1 MDIFNKLRNLYL
13 ENKKG
18 NLVIFVGAGVSQ
30 YYSKVEDNT
39 KFPSWDGLT
48 KEFIIDKSSEN
59 GCIDY
64 LKVPQIY
71 EDTYSRKDLIDKVID
86 SFPKNYKCGELHK
99 LIFDIQPAHIITTN
113 YDDLLEKAMLEKNLT
128 SYYHTVFEDKSIPF
142 SDSKYR
148 FLLKAHGDLKKGNIV
163 LTEQDYNDY
172 EKNFP
177 LMLSFIRYMFSKYK
191 VLFIG
196 FSLNDPNFNKI
207 LYWVKNILEHNS
219 IEHTLISHSNITQ
232 SIKKYFKKKSV
243 DVITSEEIINEITSN
258 KDGYLI
264 PVLEFIKYGF
274 SDENFSKKQRLEIL
288 LKNIANLKSFNYLLP
303 EIVKKSVSID
313 NITFNYESLPQ
324 ILNKNT
330 KKEERTFPYTGN
342 IYQKDLY
349 IGTKDALN
357 IYFSIIEA
365 EDIDKISINEI
376 YTIFL
381 MSNIIHIGDTKSFDT
396 YISIKSDNILNELAT
411 YTFDE
416 NGLFIEN
423 DLSFEKGYSNYTFL
437 TFSKKDFYI
446 DYLLGDKNSAY
457 NKCKRNAFDE
467 NNYIKKYLYYFRLH
481 YLFNGRKIQDYVD
494 LDMDSFEV
502 YKNEF
507 EIFNKREK
515 KVIENIHNLDFINDF
530 ETIIEKTEIEYEKYL
545 KKMSNILFH
554 GSSNPNEN
562 THFKDSFY
570 INYSRFLKFILLN
583 RLPIIQEFSVQKAIH
598 KANKFYLNSFMEENI
613 KISNWNLIGI
623 LLDSNEA
630 ILEDIIIKKHNKN
643 FKKNI
648 LIDFDHSFIK
658 EIFLNNINEDFN
670 NLLLRYKNIFNLIS
684 LSAKKEKNF
693 ILILDLFYKLIKTDV
708 KNLEY
713 FSLAFRISY
722 INYKKN
728 NNFCR
733 SVKLK
738 IKKIL
743 NLYIEYKLTA
753 LSKTNK
759 DINDDVFSNFILR
772 DFNMKYQKK
781 DSNILELLKSDEL
794 EISCQNLTSLIYLLK
809 SMGYQ
814 TKDIEKNIITPIKD
828 KFQDENFYIRFNY
841 PGNKCPNQIENSVI
855 KIYQNYF
862 LDLGIEKIEEY
873 YTNNLLTKT
882 GSEKDNAIAW
892 VIYLIDNKLIS
903 KKFYS
908 SIEKEDV
915 IKKFSN
921 DITHMLKKDSITP
934 FDKWLNKTRNVFV
947 EFLIKTKNTNLI
959 VESLKEL
966 NQELNS
972 DNFRKLFNYL
982 IRQQEIINKYKKDL
996 VQILNFFDKSK
1007 LNHITLPAK
1016 YLLINNKGIENIE
1029 LQNLLKQIFENYEDS
1044 I

>member
-1 MDIFNKLRNLYL
+1 M
-13 ENKKG
+13 
-18 NLVIFVGAGVSQ
+18 
-30 YYSKVEDNT
+30 
-39 KFPSWDGLT
+39 
-48 KEFIIDKSSEN
+48 
-59 GCIDY
+59 
-64 LKVPQIY
+64 
-71 EDTYSRKDLIDKVID
+71 
-86 SFPKNYKCGELHK
+86 
-99 LIFDIQPAHIITTN
+99 
-113 YDDLLEKAMLEKNLT
+113 
-128 SYYHTVFEDKSIPF
+128 
-142 SDSKYR
+142 
-148 FLLKAHGDLKKGNIV
+148 
-163 LTEQDYNDY
+163 
-172 EKNFP
+172 
-177 LMLSFIRYMFSKYK
+177 
-191 VLFIG
+191 
-196 FSLNDPNFNKI
+196 
-207 LYWVKNILEHNS
+207 
-219 IEHTLISHSNITQ
+219 
-232 SIKKYFKKKSV
+232 
-243 DVITSEEIINEITSN
+243 
-258 KDGYLI
+258 
-264 PVLEFIKYGF
+264 
-274 SDENFSKKQRLEIL
+274 
-288 LKNIANLKSFNYLLP
+288 
-303 EIVKKSVSID
+303 
-313 NITFNYESLPQ
+313 
-324 ILNKNT
+324 
-330 KKEERTFPYTGN
+330 
-342 IYQKDLY
+342 
-349 IGTKDALN
+349 
-357 IYFSIIEA
+357 
-365 EDIDKISINEI
+365 
-376 YTIFL
+376 
-381 MSNIIHIGDTKSFDT
+381 
-396 YISIKSDNILNELAT
+396 
-411 YTFDE
+411 
-416 NGLFIEN
+416 
-423 DLSFEKGYSNYTFL
+423 
-437 TFSKKDFYI
+437 
-446 DYLLGDKNSAY
+446 
-457 NKCKRNAFDE
+457 
-467 NNYIKKYLYYFRLH
+467 
-481 YLFNGRKIQDYVD
+481 
-494 LDMDSFEV
+494 
-502 YKNEF
+502 
-507 EIFNKREK
+507 
-515 KVIENIHNLDFINDF
+515 
-530 ETIIEKTEIEYEKYL
+530 
-545 KKMSNILFH
+545 
-554 GSSNPNEN
+554 
-562 THFKDSFY
+562 
-570 INYSRFLKFILLN
+570 KFILLN